1 MKLERATAGAQGGCS
16 GICDVLPARVASVD
30 FSAAVQVP
38 VQVFSGEASVYFT
51 DICLAFK
58 VAVIQL
64 LAQ

>member
-1 MKLERATAGAQGGCS
+1 M
-16 GICDVLPARVASVD
+16 LPARDTSVG

-38 VQVFSGEASVYFT
+38 AQVFSGEASVYFT
-51 DICLAFK
+51 NICLAFK